1 MSKKIYEIS
10 LTSISYNGLMC
21 KNFEIEW
28 EKPSCANIKCDFDG
42 VRLKVTVPDGCEG
55 ECIYANVVCKDN
67 NCSDCPQSERI
78 KICPCSSNA
87 DCKECEECIN
97 NLCISTCPDDKI
109 CYNDKCVECD
119 PDNPC
124 PNNQICVNGKCTCPP
139 NLPYLDDKGFC
150 RACLDDE
157 HCPPCTTCTPQG
169 CKPIVCPIG
178 VCDPLNEECVECIN
192 SGDCTGVNECCVDK
206 HCECCKGFKRDYTT
220 GLCIPDDECKTDGDC
235 KECEVCVNGECK
247 PLQCPTGFIC
257 VDGDCKPE
265 CDCSTYVCDEVSA
278 CIHLNSSQCYCN
290 ECTGGCNDSSDCGEG
305 CYCKNGK
312 CSPDPCRNSPCNN
325 GADCG
330 EGCGCLD
337 GQCVPCDVL
346 ECLGLCEQALGCR
359 CNGNKCEA
367 IEDCNEYCDGDLAC
381 SDPDCTC
388 YNNKCVKCDNF
399 PCSPDDCS
407 SRVNCKC
414 NDGKCDGG
422 DGCKDSLK
430 LQKECGSGVSDC
442 KLKAKLT
449 FKDKCNCDDIRVE
462 VKNTTNC
469 TQSSSK
475 ITLDVS
481 LFKGQT
487 KYSDFT
493 NISIGDNEFIE
504 GIISTRIVHYDKNN
518 NIVDV
523 KGLSTI
529 TDKSIVGNLVAPIE
543 ILKNTHYSTDGYRV
557 KIIVVAKDVKIPN
570 NGCINYGKEVVV
582 VEYILDFTAKDTLQ
596 HCTIINNSIKQRES
610 YLNDKTSSKIP
621 LFIWSKSSTD
631 FPNGKY
637 QDNGNYNSKGWFRKV
652 YGYKTSTGWED
663 KIETVED
670 GLVNNYNYFVK
681 VDCGCSKTAVHNKLD
696 FCCFS
701 DVSFSTS
708 NCNRTLN
715 IINIPLCKINGK
727 IDSTNVPDFNKAYYK
742 LVVTLKGG
750 AVKEF
755 NLQINNNK
763 TSITPYTYNSDETI
777 INAKIVRYFKGGLL
791 MGNPCEY
798 ELPLEKI
805 DIPSVSYNGFCL
817 LEDNKYRV
825 VVNQTNGT
833 MRISKVEFLLIDDI
847 DGAQG
852 YLNNPVV
859 IFGNSNVKTIDIL
872 LKSGGGIVDFSQ
884 HTIKLVITFDS
895 GCKEIYDLPSCDPN
909 IKLVPDP
916 DIYANDNCPDGSSA
930 PNLIVETYGF
940 TNNVQFSLGNNVYQ
954 SSNVFTN
961 LSAGTYTV
969 YAKDIINGVEVIKE
983 ATITILPKMETDVY
997 FTPSNLCANQKSTL
1011 TIKGEPNRA
1020 FSIYGANGNLING
1033 SAITNNDGVYTLNN
1047 ISQAGEY
1054 TITSNSNSNK
1064 YCKTNKKLTLTSGG
1078 ETLTPMFVFQSGT
1091 YCVGEPIPFRIF
1103 DNGEGRTYNVSTTN
1117 GTITSPI
1124 TAINSGFNGYYTPS
1138 SLTGSVRIDSSTSS
1152 CDSMAQVVITSP
1164 PNGVSIV
1171 TAPVIG
1177 LPSVAC
1183 VGNLH
1188 TVSVTVTN
1196 ASSVKIGDVTVTPV
1210 GNVYTRTG
1218 ISGVPNIDIEATN
1231 GSCTIKK
1238 NVILQSCDC
1247 PSYSALI
1254 QISPTTC
1261 EQGSQTIVFTGY
1273 SPNLIGKSYQ
1283 LQTLIGGVWVDI
1295 AGESG
1300 VFNEPTPVFTIYN
1313 QEGNDSTYRVHFDD
1327 GSCTVDTNEVQTSV
1341 QSQPV
1346 VTITSDKP
1354 NPIASGLPF
1363 TLTAN
1368 VSNIYPGTPISYL
1381 WAGAGVSGKTTQ
1393 SVTTMNATAGTY
1405 TYSVTVNVGS
1415 CTVTSTYV
1423 VEINQ
1428 NCNLTASISA
1438 QNHQCGTLTAN
1449 AYGGSGAYSYEWSI
1463 AGNLISTNKV
1473 VTNHELVPGGDQIVS
1488 LKVTDT
1494 LGCEAFATVAHN
1506 SCVNKTWVISNTG
1519 NTLGTEQCDNVNNI
1533 YKVTAITKIE
1543 VPCDVYIPNTLF
1555 VEYYINDGGGDV
1567 FIIDHKWNLY
1577 KINGSETN
1585 CGYTYTQNGKQL
1597 KLPLGT
1603 YGDNSYTVKAK
1614 LYIGNDNTGEY
1625 LGIVDLGIINVPA
1638 SC

>member
-1 MSKKIYEIS
+1 MGSVSYKIKIKASINGVEKVPSKIVWLQGNDECLLRPCYKENDYLI
-10 LTSISYNGLMC
+10 
-21 KNFEIEW
+21 IELL
-28 EKPSCANIKCDFDG
+28 ENCAGNACIEGYLVFDD
-42 VRLKVTVPDGCEG
+42 TCSNCEPIHFKR
-55 ECIYANVVCKDN
+55 CF
-67 NCSDCPQSERI
+67 CSDNTSCE
-78 KICPCSSNA
+78 
-87 DCKECEECIN
+87 ECEECN
-97 NLCISTCPDDKI
+97 NGI
-109 CYNDKCVECD
+109 CVSKCLEGEFCKDDKCVECD
-119 PDNPC
+119 PNNP
-124 PNNQICVNGKCTCPP
+124 
-139 NLPYLDDKGFC
+139 
-150 RACLDDE
+150 
-157 HCPPCTTCTPQG
+157 
-169 CKPIVCPIG
+169 
-178 VCDPLNEECVECIN
+178 
-192 SGDCTGVNECCVDK
+192 
-206 HCECCKGFKRDYTT
+206 
-220 GLCIPDDECKTDGDC
+220 
-235 KECEVCVNGECK
+235 
-247 PLQCPTGFIC
+247 
-257 VDGDCKPE
+257 
-265 CDCSTYVCDEVSA
+265 
-278 CIHLNSSQCYCN
+278 
-290 ECTGGCNDSSDCGEG
+290 
-305 CYCKNGK
+305 CKNGK
-312 CSPDPCRNSPCNN
+312 ECINGRCVCPQGFFEKNGQCVQCDENTILNKCQECKNGIVIDKPCSQSCDPVTGECVDCLHSGDCYNRTDGKNCCNATTKQCECCPGTKWSVSENKCVPVLCNDDSDCNDPCLKCTPDGCKPMLCPQGFKCWEGECVEWPCINKSCSN

-330 EGCGCLD
+330 EGCGCLNGECIPCTILKCS
-337 GQCVPCDVL
+337 GQCSD
-346 ECLGLCEQALGCR
+346 ALGCECGSNDT
-359 CNGNKCEA
+359 CNSVK
-367 IEDCNEYCDGDLAC
+367 DCNEYCDGSDSC
-381 SDPDCTC
+381 SDPSCTC
-388 YNNKCVKCDNF
+388 YNNKCVNCKNF
-399 PCSPDDCS
+399 PCTTNDCT
-407 SRVNCKC
+407 SRQNCGCVNE
-414 NDGKCDGG
+414 NCDGG
-422 DGCKDSLK
+422 NDNCADTFK
-430 LQKECGSGVSDC
+430 LEKSCGSGSGDC
-442 KLKAKLT
+442 KLKASLKVSNGC
-449 FKDKCNCDDIRVE
+449 KCDDIRFVTNMIGDCKNSNDPIKLKVKLYKGLVE
-462 VKNTTNC
+462 YNNF
-469 TQSSSK
+469 S
-475 ITLDVS
+475 
-481 LFKGQT
+481 
-487 KYSDFT
+487 
-493 NISIGDNEFIE
+493 NINIGDNELIQ
-504 GIISTRIVHYDKNN
+504 GIISTKISHYDKNDTLIN
-518 NIVDV
+518 
-523 KGLSTI
+523 LSVTPI
-529 TDKSIVGNLVAPIE
+529 SNKSIVNNSIEEIVINKNTNYKHGSHKVKIE
-543 ILKNTHYSTDGYRV
+543 IIAEN
-557 KIIVVAKDVKIPN
+557 IKIPN
-570 NGCINYGKEVVV
+570 NSCVNYTNKVIIAT
-582 VEYILDFTAKDTLQ
+582 YILDF
-596 HCTIINNSIKQRES
+596 INTTDVQFCNIVNNYIKEQVN
-610 YLNDKTSSKIP
+610 YVNDKMSTKTP

-631 FPNGKY
+631 FPDEKY

-847 DGAQG
+847 DGSQE

-1064 YCKTNKKLTLTSGG
+1064 YCKNNKKLTLTSGG

-1261 EQGSQTIVFTGY
+1261 EQGSQTILFTGY
-1273 SPNLIGKSYQ
+1273 SPNVIGLNYQ
-1283 LQTLIGGVWVDI
+1283 LQQLIGWDWVDI
-1295 AGESG
+1295 AGKSG
-1300 VFNEPTPVFTIYN
+1300 IFNEPTPVFTIYN
-1313 QEGNDSTYRVHFDD
+1313 QDGNDSTYRVHFDD

-1341 QSQPV
+1341 QSQPI

-1354 NPIASGLPF
+1354 NPISSGLPF

-1368 VSNIYPGTPISYL
+1368 VSNVYPGTPISYL
-1381 WAGAGVSGKTTQ
+1381 WAGTGVSGKTTQ

-1405 TYSVTVNVGS
+1405 TYSVTVNVGP
-1415 CTVTSTYV
+1415 CTATSTYV

-1438 QNHQCGTLTAN
+1438 QNHQCSTLTAN
-1449 AYGGSGAYSYEWSI
+1449 ASGGSGAYSYEWNI
-1463 AGNLISTNKV
+1463 AGNVISTNKV
-1473 VTNHELVPGGDQIVS
+1473 VTNHDLVPGGDQTIN
-1488 LKVTDT
+1488 LKITDS
-1494 LGCEAFATVAHN
+1494 LGCEAFATIIHS
-1506 SCVNKTWVISNTG
+1506 SCINKTWTISNTG
-1519 NTLGTEQCDNVNNI
+1519 NTIGSEQCDNIYNA

-1543 VPCDVYIPNTLF
+1543 VPCDVYIPNKLF
-1555 VEYYINDGGGDV
+1555 AEYYINDGVNDV
-1567 FIIDHKWNLY
+1567 FIVNHKWDLY
-1577 KINGSETN
+1577 KISGSETN
-1585 CGYTYTQNGKQL
+1585 CGYTYTQNGKVL
-1597 KLPLGT
+1597 NLPLGT

-1638 SC
+1638 SCPGA